1 LSDSSGFEVGFPG
14 PLDVPASVASLRHF
28 GDDLLDRWDGST
40 LVRTVPDG
48 LADVAF
54 ACRWVGTIEAPAFE
68 VRVEDGGSRA
78 LVESTVG
85 EMFVLEHVALA
96 ELAERDPV
104 IARLRER
111 YPGVR
116 PILTTGL
123 LRALVRA
130 ISTQQVNLR
139 WAATTRQR
147 LARTYGRRHLVGD
160 HEVYSLSP
168 PVLADASPVELR
180 AMQFS
185 NRKAEY
191 LIAAARAVADG
202 TLDIDWMRRSS
213 DEEVINRITAQRGL
227 GLWTAEW
234 ILARTL
240 GRPRVVAGDL
250 GLRRAV
256 GVAYLDGRFPSEA
269 EVRRVTAHWGA
280 AAGVAQQLVLHNRSV
295 RGGLA
300 DAVAK

>member
-1 LSDSSGFEVGFPG
+1 MPDSSGFEVRFPR

-48 LADVAF
+48 TVDVAF
-54 ACRWVGTIEAPAFE
+54 ACRWVGTVEAPVLD
-68 VRVEDGGSRA
+68 VRVEEGGSRG
-78 LVESTVG
+78 LVEATVR
-85 EMFVLEHVALA
+85 EMFVLEHAALA
-96 ELAERDPV
+96 ELAGQDPV
-104 IARLRER
+104 IARLRAR

-147 LARTYGRRHLVGD
+147 LARAYGRRHVVGAD
-160 HEVYSLSP
+160 EVYSLSP
-168 PVLADASPVELR
+168 AVLAAASPVELR

-202 TLDIDWMRRSS
+202 TLDIDWLKRSS
-213 DEEVINRITAQRGL
+213 DAEVIERITAQRGL

-256 GVAYLDGRFPSEA
+256 GLAYLDGAFPSEA
-269 EVRRVTAHWGA
+269 EVRKVTAHWGA
-280 AAGVAQQLVLHNRSV
+280 AAGVAQQLVLHDRSV